1 MIEILAVLTIG
12 MIVSNNRIAALVAR
26 AYGYEVYNGRV
37 G

>member
-12 MIVSNNRIAALVAR
+12 WIVSIDRIVGLVAR
-26 AYGYEVYNGRV
+26 AYGYDVYNGRV

>member
-12 MIVSNNRIAALVAR
+12 VIVSSDRIVGLVAR
-26 AYGYEVYNGRV
+26 AYGYDVYNGRI